1 MTLGKVLIV
10 EDDRALREAL
20 CDTLELAGFTVHQAD
35 SGEAALKILQ
45 RQRVNMVVTDVNM
58 AGMTG
63 HELLAQLQQIHP
75 SLPVLLI
82 TAYGDVGSAVSA
94 MRSGAVDYLVKPFKP
109 QELVVAVCRYV
120 SGECSSDDHERPVAE
135 DIQSQQLLA
144 LAEKVAATDS
154 TVLISGESGTGK
166 EVLAGFIHTHST
178 RSSRPFVAINCA
190 AIPENM
196 LEATLFGH
204 EKGAFTGAYSS
215 HAGKFEQ
222 ANGGTLLLDEISEMD
237 LGLQAKLLRVLQ
249 EREVE
254 RVGGKKVISLD
265 VRVIAT
271 TNRDLHRCVQEGLF
285 REDLYY
291 RLSVFPL
298 QWSALRE
305 RRADIEP
312 LAKRLIAHHAR
323 KMKKTQVSLHPL
335 ALEKLLGYDWPGN
348 VRELDNV
355 IQRALIMQQGEQ
367 ITLHD
372 LMLTPMPGAGVCHS
386 AVASDGQGGITDPG
400 GLGEDLKHREYQ
412 LIIEALKGVNG
423 RKNRAAEK
431 LGISARTLR
440 YKLAK
445 MRESGYNLDV
455 ANYS

>member
-20 CDTLELAGFTVHQAD
+20 CDTLELAGFTTQQAD
-35 SGEAALKILQ
+35 SGEAALRLLNQ
-45 RQRVNMVVTDVNM
+45 QMVNMVVTDVNM
-58 AGMTG
+58 GGMSG
-63 HELLAQLQQIHP
+63 HELLAQLQQAHP

-82 TAYGDVGSAVSA
+82 TAYGDVSSAVSA
-94 MRSGAVDYLVKPFKP
+94 MRNGAVDYLVKPFKP
-109 QELVVAVCRYV
+109 QELVEVVSRYAA
-120 SGECSSDDHERPVAE
+120 GECCADDRERPVAT

-144 LAEKVAATDS
+144 LAQKVAATDS

-166 EVLAGFIHTHST
+166 EVLARFIHAHST
-178 RSSRPFVAINCA
+178 RSSGPFVAINCA

-215 HAGKFEQ
+215 NAGKFEQ
-222 ANGGTLLLDEISEMD
+222 AHGGTLLLDEISEMAP
-237 LGLQAKLLRVLQ
+237 GLQAKLLRVLQ

-254 RVGGKKVISLD
+254 RVGGKKVIALD
-265 VRVIAT
+265 VRVVAT
-271 TNRDLHRCVQEGLF
+271 TNRDLHSCVQEGLF

-298 QWSALRE
+298 RWSALRE

-312 LAKRLIAHHAR
+312 LAKRLIIHHAR
-323 KMKKTQVSLHPL
+323 KMKKTRVSLHPA

-355 IQRALIMQQGEQ
+355 IQRALIMQQGEL

-372 LMLTPMPGAGVCHS
+372 LMLTPMSGVGLS
-386 AVASDGQGGITDPG
+386 LRVVSNDKQGSIADPG
-400 GLGEDLKHREYQ
+400 GLGEDLKCREYQ
-412 LIIEALKGVNG
+412 LIIEALKGENG
-423 RKNRAAEK
+423 RKNKAAEK

-440 YKLAK
+440 YKLAR
-445 MRESGYNLDV
+445 MRESGYDLDAV
-455 ANYS
+455 MHS